1 MILLHEYYFAM
12 TVAANK
18 SLQLILLPNRTDLL
32 RGGVCLDGTPPAVY
46 FAPATNASAATRWV
60 IYFKGG
66 GWCISLEDCLSRS
79 VGLIG
84 TTKNLALQQPTFG
97 YGGGGPLGTDLA
109 ENPRFANANR
119 VMLWYCDGGSFS
131 GMRDDPVP
139 VPAEETQLL

>member
-1 MILLHEYYFAM
+1 MLACRCYDVESCA
-12 TVAANK
+12 
-18 SLQLILLPNRTDLL
+18 D
-32 RGGVCLDGTPPAVY
+32 RG
-46 FAPATNASAATRWV
+46 
-60 IYFKGG
+60 
-66 GWCISLEDCLSRS
+66 E
-79 VGLIG
+79 GLIG
-84 TTKNLALQQPTFG
+84 STSQLAERQPTFG